1 MAGME
6 SGPSGVKN
14 DDRSAICAKTTN
26 YPKSLIIY
34 GLWRVLF
41 MLYQILLGNL
51 QSASQS
57 VIEC

>member
-34 GLWRVLF
+34 GLLRVLF
-41 MLYQILLGNL
+41 ML
-51 QSASQS
+51 
-57 VIEC
+57 